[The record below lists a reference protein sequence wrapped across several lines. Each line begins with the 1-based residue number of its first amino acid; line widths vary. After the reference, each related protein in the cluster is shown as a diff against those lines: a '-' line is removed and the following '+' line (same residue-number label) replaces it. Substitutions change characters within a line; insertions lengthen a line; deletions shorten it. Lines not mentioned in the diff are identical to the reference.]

1 MNCPDGLCGG
11 VLAYKLATPAPLL
24 LVNPGTGE
32 SAAAVYVAEN
42 DIEKRIIFGGTAGIT
57 DESAANIFG

>member
-11 VLAYKLATPAPLL
+11 VLAYKLGAPAPLL

-32 SAAAVYVAEN
+32 SAAAAYVAEN
-42 DIEKRIIFGGTAGIT
+42 DIEKGIIFGGAAGIT
-57 DESAANIFG
+57 DEAATNIFG